1 MEKVD
6 RVAMM
11 VKIRIKD
18 KPGDNSKVAP
28 VEPQASNFNL
38 ANHDPSVNAGR
49 IWGTVYEGT
58 YGVTSERYCEE

>member
-6 RVAMM
+6 RVHDD

-18 KPGDNSKVAP
+18 KPGDNNEVAP

-38 ANHDPSVNAGR
+38 ANHDPSVNAGGR
-49 IWGTVYEGT
+49 VHVYEGLMALP
-58 YGVTSERYCEE
+58 